1 MKLFVKMTATF
12 FGLGHFP
19 IAPGTLTSAVI
30 VVMYKFLLFRLSWPL
45 YLLIFTFLFLTGAY
59 TSYRYSMSLKKEDPR
74 SAVIDEAAGQLLA
87 LFLINP
93 SWILCTASFV
103 LFRFFDIMKPFPIKQ
118 VEDFPKGFGIML
130 DDVLAALFAGILLNL
145 YLLLK

>member
-1 MKLFVKMTATF
+1 MKLAIKMTATCL
-12 FGLGHFP
+12 GLGYFP

-30 VVMYKFLLFRLSWPL
+30 VLIYKFFLFRLSWPF
-45 YLLIFTFLFLTGAY
+45 YLLVFALLFILGAY
-59 TSYRYSMSLKKEDPR
+59 ASHRYSVSLKREDPR

-93 SWILCTASFV
+93 SWILCAASFV
-103 LFRFFDIMKPFPIKQ
+103 LFRFFDILKPFPIKQ

-130 DDVLAALFAGILLNL
+130 DDVLAALYAGILLNL

>member
-1 MKLFVKMTATF
+1 MKLFVKMTATCL
-12 FGLGHFP
+12 GLGFFP
-19 IAPGTLTSAVI
+19 LAPGTLTSAV
-30 VVMYKFLLFRLSWPL
+30 VVLLYKLFLFKLSWPF
-45 YLLIFTFLFLTGAY
+45 YLLTFVFLFLLGIYA
-59 TSYRYSMSLKKEDPR
+59 SHIYSKSQKKEDPR

-93 SWILCTASFV
+93 TWILCASSFV
-103 LFRFFDIMKPFPIKQ
+103 LFRFFDIIKPFPIKQ

-130 DDVLAALFAGILLNL
+130 DDVVAALFAGILLNL

>member
-1 MKLFVKMTATF
+1 MKFFAKMTATCL
-12 FGLGHFP
+12 GLGFFP
-19 IAPGTLTSAVI
+19 LAPGTLTSAF
-30 VVMYKFLLFRLSWPL
+30 VVLLYKFFLFRLSWPF
-45 YLLIFTFLFLTGAY
+45 YLLIFVFLFLLGTYAS
-59 TSYRYSMSLKKEDPR
+59 TIYSKSQKKEDPR

-93 SWILCTASFV
+93 TWILCTSSFV
-103 LFRFFDIMKPFPIKQ
+103 LFRFFDIVKPFPIKQ

-130 DDVLAALFAGILLNL
+130 DDVVAALFAGILLNL